1 MFQAK
6 KPLREFDIFVKGKE
20 GWKFR
25 ERIESFNL
33 EQAKTAFLSGN
44 LSVPP
49 WHVTAYPRK

>member
-6 KPLREFDIFVKGKE
+6 KPLREFDVFVKGKD

-25 ERIESFNL
+25 ERVQGFDI
-33 EQAKTAFLSGN
+33 EQAKTAFLSEN
-44 LSVPP
+44 LTVPA